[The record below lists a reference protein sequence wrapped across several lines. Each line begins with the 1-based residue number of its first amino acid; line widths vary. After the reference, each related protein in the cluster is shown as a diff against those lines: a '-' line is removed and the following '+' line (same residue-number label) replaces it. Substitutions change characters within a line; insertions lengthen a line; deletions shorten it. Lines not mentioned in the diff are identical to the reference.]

1 MKKVLL
7 LVSVLLFA
15 FTLVGC
21 DSDDGVVTIGANIY
35 NFDDNFMNG
44 VVKPELIRYAE
55 EKEVELELVDSAGSQ
70 ATLNDQVDT
79 FITKGV
85 DVLAI
90 NLVDPA
96 AASTIIAKAK
106 EADIPLVL
114 FNKESTVDGAMDTY
128 DKVWYVGTDSAEA
141 GIIQGEMMLADW
153 KANTDWDKNND
164 GILDYVLLKGEP
176 GHPDAEA
183 RTLEAVKAFTD
194 DGVTVNELGLQ
205 PSAAWS
211 TADANNTMAAW
222 LDTAWAADIELVIC
236 NNDGMA
242 FGAIQAMGA
251 KGVDIPVYGVDALTE
266 ALTKIGS
273 GDMNGTVLNDGVNQ
287 ARATIDL
294 AINAANGE
302 EDVTTG
308 TTWTLDSATG
318 TKAVRVAYVAVT
330 ADNYTDFQ

>member
-194 DGVTVNELGLQ
+194 DGMTVNELGLQ

-266 ALTKIGS
+266 ALTKIGT

>member
-164 GILDYVLLKGEP
+164 GVLDYVLLKGEP

-266 ALTKIGS
+266 ALTKIGT